1 MKELL
6 SEFIYGGMD
15 GIITTVAIIGAILGA
30 NIHTKYAL
38 ILGMA
43 NIIADGFSMGISR
56 YNSLIDLRK
65 SGNTF
70 VTPAI
75 SGLYTFLFFIL
86 MGSIPL
92 IPFLFV
98 SLKNEMKMRNMLFLF
113 SLFAF
118 ILIGGIKGIYTKK
131 IFTSMTQVVGI
142 GLFGALISYFVAKYI
157 NSKIRFNDT

>member
-15 GIITTVAIIGAILGA
+15 GIITTVAIISATLGA

-38 ILGMA
+38 ILGLA

-56 YNSLIDLRK
+56 YNSLTDLRQM
-65 SGNTF
+65 GNSI
-70 VTPAI
+70 VSPLQSA
-75 SGLYTFLFFIL
+75 LYTFLFFII

-98 SLKNEMKMRNMLFLF
+98 SLHHETKMRNMLFLF

-118 ILIGGIKGIYTKK
+118 IMIGAIKGQYTKK
-131 IFTSMTQVVGI
+131 RIRSMSEVVGI

-157 NSKIRFNDT
+157 NSKIKFNYT